1 MSAYLRK
8 LQNVNPCE
16 GSGRYLNISIPAA
29 LCGIFKTD
37 IALIECLPDGKGIM
51 VRPARVET
59 M

>member
-8 LQNVNPCE
+8 LQNCNPSE
-16 GSGRYLNISIPAA
+16 GRYLNVSIPAA

-51 VRPARVET
+51 VRPARIEA